1 MIAIVKPRI
10 KRTSNIYLYS
20 LSTGLLLMVAT
31 VGLMQE
37 GFNGAENFAHSYGDL
52 ENLFK
57 ILIIGGGS
65 ILGLTSVFIARWFF
79 IRIFKRDLH
88 LDHKQHDHSD
98 HIVNF
103 SDIDSPKSAWLA
115 ILLLLSHRTIDG
127 FILGSVIARVT
138 AGEEVNWYLIGTFVA
153 HMLIEI
159 LIIHY
164 RQVQYG
170 QSIKK
175 SVIYNLITT
184 LILIPIIVIGAF
196 LNRFFIQTGWLIPFF
211 NVSGGAILSFVVII
225 ELVPEFI
232 HLRNNSSKQWHISLI
247 LFAAGIVFALI
258 LLTLHQH

>member
-1 MIAIVKPRI
+1 
-10 KRTSNIYLYS
+10 
-20 LSTGLLLMVAT
+20 MVAT
-31 VGLMQE
+31 VGLIQE
-37 GFNGAENFAHSYGDL
+37 GFHGAEAFSHKFENL
-52 ENLFK
+52 ENLYK
-57 ILIIGGGS
+57 ILIIGGGA
-65 ILGLTSVFIARWFF
+65 LFGLVSVFIARWFF
-79 IRIFKRDLH
+79 IRIFKTELH
-88 LDHKQHDHSD
+88 SDHKKHDHSD

-103 SDIDSPKSAWLA
+103 SDVDSPKSAWLA

-138 AGEEVNWYLIGTFVA
+138 AGDPINWYLIATFIA
-153 HMLIEI
+153 HMLIEV

-184 LILIPIIVIGAF
+184 LILVPIITVGAF
-196 LNRFFIQTGWLIPFF
+196 LNRFFIRTGWLIPFF

-232 HLRNNSSKQWHISLI
+232 HLRNNPSFQWHFSLFLFALGIILALIILI
-247 LFAAGIVFALI
+247 L
-258 LLTLHQH
+258 HEH